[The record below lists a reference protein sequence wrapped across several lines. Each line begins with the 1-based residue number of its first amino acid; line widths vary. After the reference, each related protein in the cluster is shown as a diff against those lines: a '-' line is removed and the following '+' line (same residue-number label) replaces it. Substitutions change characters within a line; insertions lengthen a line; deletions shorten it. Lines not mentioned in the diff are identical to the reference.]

1 MIARIAGMLIEKRV
15 DAAIVDVGGV
25 GYLVHLSA
33 QSVSALGPVG
43 SAVTL
48 RTHTH
53 VREDQLA
60 LFGFA
65 SEEEERLFGLLIDVS
80 GVGPKLAVN
89 ILSGMPALELA
100 RALVSGELARLTKIQ
115 GVGKKTA
122 ERLIVELKDKLKTSG
137 LLTAQETTQVARLPG
152 DAALVSALLNLGYKP
167 AQAERTAEAVR
178 RALGGKATLDEQIRE
193 ALKIISGAA

>member
-1 MIARIAGMLIEKRV
+1 MIARIAGMLVEKRV
-15 DAAIVDVGGV
+15 DAAVVDVGGV

-33 QSVSALGPVG
+33 QSLSRLGPLG

-48 RTHTH
+48 RIHTH
-53 VREDQLA
+53 VREEQLA

-65 SEEEERLFGLLIDVS
+65 SEEEQTLFDLLIAVS

-100 RALVSGELARLTKIQ
+100 RAVVGGELARLTKIP

-122 ERLIVELKDKLKTSG
+122 ERLVLELKDKLKTSG
-137 LLTAQETTQVARLPG
+137 LLSANEAAAVPSGPG
-152 DAALVSALLNLGYKP
+152 DAQLVSALLNLGYKQ
-167 AQAERTAEAVR
+167 AQAERAAEAVR
-178 RALGGKATLDEQIRE
+178 RALGPRAALEEQLRE
-193 ALKIISGAA
+193 ALKVLTGAV